1 MTSEKQAMKI
11 VNRITSSIQDWL
23 PSDQHRDFSIWRK
36 NNNDEL
42 FDYVQKELKS
52 YALQIAQEA
61 VEEEKNQIRAEGF
74 VEGSARNSAYVA
86 LLTRIK
92 KLTEE
97 S

>member
-1 MTSEKQAMKI
+1 MSLKQFLTDKYGTEFPELAG
-11 VNRITSSIQDWL
+11 
-23 PSDQHRDFSIWRK
+23 
-36 NNNDEL
+36 DEL
-42 FDYVQKELKS
+42 HDSMDEYAKS
-52 YALQIAQEA
+52 YALQIAREA